1 MKRKWLRT
9 LLALLLGFASVGC
22 VQAQFE
28 KTPWPNTQKVPSF
41 SFKDSTGREYKPE
54 NLRGK
59 KVVLNFWAT
68 WCAPCKEEL
77 PSLQL
82 FSDLQNPDQ
91 ILVLTINVKEPTN
104 RAQRFMHNNQI
115 SLPLISDPQGEW
127 AQKFG
132 VKVYPTT
139 LLIDSKGQI
148 KWRIVGE
155 VDWTS
160 AEPQGWVNALP

>member
-1 MKRKWLRT
+1 MELKWLRIA
-9 LLALLLGFASVGC
+9 LALVLGSASAGS

-28 KTPWPNTQKVPSF
+28 KTPWPHTQKVPAF
-41 SFKDSTGREYKPE
+41 SFKDASGREFKPE

-77 PSLQL
+77 PSLQV
-82 FSDLQNPDQ
+82 FSDLQNPDH
-91 ILVLTINVKEPTN
+91 IVVLTVNVKEPVS
-104 RAQRFMHNNQI
+104 RAQKFMQSNQI
-115 SLPLISDPQGEW
+115 NLPLISDPQGEW

-139 LLIDSKGQI
+139 LLLDAKGNI

-160 AEPQGWVNALP
+160 SEPQAWVNALP

>member
-1 MKRKWLRT
+1 
-9 LLALLLGFASVGC
+9 
-22 VQAQFE
+22 
-28 KTPWPNTQKVPSF
+28 
-41 SFKDSTGREYKPE
+41 
-54 NLRGK
+54 
-59 KVVLNFWAT
+59 
-68 WCAPCKEEL
+68 
-77 PSLQL
+77 
-82 FSDLQNPDQ
+82 
-91 ILVLTINVKEPTN
+91 VLTINVKEPTN

-115 SLPLISDPQGEW
+115 SLPLISDPQAEW

-139 LLIDSKGQI
+139 LLLDAKGQI